1 MTADLP
7 PPARV
12 SAFDLLKVN
21 QTVLRVARGGRGPLC
36 QAIPVTAVRVRLRW
50 TGLRPGRAVRLTVV
64 PPGHPARSRTVRV
77 RAQDAGHRTVELTAT
92 ALGLRADAFTEG
104 RYAFTLRTS
113 GRRVDRTSFTLTP
126 PATRSC

>member
-21 QTVLRVARGGRGPLC
+21 QTVLRVGRGGHGPLC

-50 TGLRPGRAVRLTVV
+50 AGLRPGRVVRLTVV
-64 PPGHPARSRTVRV
+64 PPGHAARTRAVRV
-77 RAQDAGHRTVELTAT
+77 RARDAGRRTVELTAS
-92 ALGLRADAFTEG
+92 ALGLRDAAFAEG
-104 RYAFTLRTS
+104 RYAFTLRTG
-113 GRRVDRTSFTLTP
+113 GRRVDRTTLTLTP
-126 PATRSC
+126 PTTRSC